1 MPVPEPGLYGLAW
14 TLLRLL
20 TFSLSL
26 STAASAQIFQP
37 SKNGEVWR
45 VGDVITIEYQTTKP
59 NYTIALW
66 QEALPRRG
74 EAAMGPVLVRR

>member
-1 MPVPEPGLYGLAW
+1 MPVPKPGLYGLAW

-20 TFSLSL
+20 ALSLLL
-26 STAASAQIFQP
+26 STAVSAQFFQP
-37 SKNGEVWR
+37 SKTGEVWR
-45 VGDVITIEYQTTKP
+45 VGDVITIQYQTTIP

-74 EAAMGPVLVRR
+74 KAALGPVLVRR